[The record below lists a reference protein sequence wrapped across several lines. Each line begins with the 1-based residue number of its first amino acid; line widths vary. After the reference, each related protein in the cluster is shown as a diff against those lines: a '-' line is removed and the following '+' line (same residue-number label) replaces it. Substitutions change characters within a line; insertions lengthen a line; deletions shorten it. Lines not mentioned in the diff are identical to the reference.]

1 MSSLK
6 KQNIS
11 QNGSNWYLQFHI
23 KPWMKN
29 LELFDPPEG
38 KKNFKK
44 SLRTNDVSVALRRRD
59 TLLSQLGLT
68 RSAQGVLEPL
78 PQPNRPKTPEDAYW
92 QMLNG
97 AAALSDKDVEVTE
110 GIISDLHDEGI
121 TTHFN
126 LSNKTETYEIDQE
139 HIKLRQAE
147 LEALVRIRQ
156 DRQDPFHNEPHVYKM
171 TFLEASKKR
180 IKEFEEEGR
189 DKKTLGKVK
198 ISTSRFLIFISK
210 KDIELRLITKKL
222 VSQYIKASKK
232 LNRSQS
238 SFQAE
243 MHHLKGIFEY
253 SLQEGFVDNI
263 ENPFR
268 GHSIKGFRAKA
279 SRSSMPIEVT
289 KAIIKGNYARSE
301 IVLVTIISYY
311 TGMRISEVFGSKII
325 ELSSVKCF
333 SVASLGGKTIAAK
346 RLIPIHP
353 ALLLWLKE
361 NSLLPVDG
369 QGFSWPV
376 STSDALDKRFTR
388 VKNKVLHDLGL
399 DDKKSEYVHHSF
411 RHGFV
416 TQLLEANF
424 HEIEVADLTGH
435 SKSNLGKT
443 EAGKSYFGTQK
454 MSKLVKMIDALEV
467 IDLA

>member
-1 MSSLK
+1 MSRYK
-6 KQNIS
+6 KEYIS

-23 KPWMKN
+23 KPWMQN
-29 LELFDPPEG
+29 LDLFDLPEG

-44 SLRTNDVSVALRRRD
+44 SLKTNDLFEALRRRD
-59 TLLSQLGLT
+59 VLLSKMGLT
-68 RSAQGVLEPL
+68 RSAQGKLEAL
-78 PQPNRPKTPEDAYW
+78 PQLNRPKTPEDAYW
-92 QMLNG
+92 QMLNW
-97 AAALSDKDVEVTE
+97 AATVSDKDLEETE
-110 GIISDLHDEGI
+110 NITIYLRDECV

-126 LSNKTETYEIDQE
+126 PSDMTETYDIDQKL
-139 HIKLRQAE
+139 IKQKQAE
-147 LEALVRIRQ
+147 LEALHRIRQ
-156 DRQDPFHNEPHVYKM
+156 DRKDPLHSELHKYKM

-346 RLIPIHP
+346 RFIPIHP

-388 VKNKVLHDLGL
+388 VKNKVLLQLGL

-454 MSKLVKMIDALEV
+454 MSKLVKMIDALEA
-467 IDLA
+467 IDLT

>member
-1 MSSLK
+1 MSSFK

-11 QNGSNWYLQFHI
+11 KNGSNWYLQFHI

-44 SLRTNDVSVALRRRD
+44 SLRTNDISVALRRRD
-59 TLLSQLGLT
+59 ALLSQLGLT

-97 AAALSDKDVEVTE
+97 AATLSDKDVEVTE
-110 GIISDLHDEGI
+110 AIVSDLRDECV
-121 TTHFN
+121 TPYFN
-126 LSNKTETYEIDQE
+126 PSNMTMTDDIDQE
-139 HIKLRQAE
+139 LFDKRQAE
-147 LEALVRIRQ
+147 LEALRRIRL
-156 DRQDPFHNEPHVYKM
+156 DRQDPFHNKQHSYKM

-189 DKKTLGKVK
+189 DKKTTGKIK
-198 ISTSRFLIFISK
+198 ISTSRFLTFISK
-210 KDIELRLITKKL
+210 KDIELRLISKKL

-253 SLQEGFVDNI
+253 SLQEGFVDNV

-268 GHSIKGFRAKA
+268 GHIIKGFRPKA

-289 KAIIKGNYARSE
+289 KTIIKRNDARSE
-301 IVLVTIISYY
+301 IVLVTILSYY
-311 TGMRISEVFGSKII
+311 TGMRISEVFGSKVADIDG
-325 ELSSVKCF
+325 VKCI
-333 SVASLGGKTIAAK
+333 SAASLGGKTIAAK

-353 ALLLWLKE
+353 ALLHWLEE
-361 NSLLPVDG
+361 NSLLPANG
-369 QGFSWPV
+369 EGFYWPV
-376 STSDALDKRFTR
+376 RTSDALDKRFTR

-399 DDKKSEYVHHSF
+399 NDKKSEYVHHSF

-424 HEIEVADLTGH
+424 NEIEVADLTGH

-454 MSKLVKMIDALEV
+454 MSKLVRMIDALEV
-467 IDLA
+467 IDLT